1 MRLTFLGTGTSFGV
15 PQVGCHCE
23 VCRSPDPRDKRTRVG
38 AYIETRGGTRIL
50 IDTPPELRLQLVAAG
65 IDRVD
70 AVLYTHD
77 HADHLHGID
86 DLRAI
91 NVRRDAA
98 LPMYGPPDAL
108 QRIAKKFPYIFDESM
123 RPLPGTSKPE
133 GTLHPID
140 PGVATTIGDVDIIP
154 AGLPHGMI
162 TVYGYRIGGL
172 AYITDA
178 KSVPPEAIAMM
189 RGAKVLVLNALF
201 RTQHPTHLSVPEA
214 VRVATEIGAERT
226 YLTHL
231 THDNF
236 HADLEAELPRG
247 ISPAFDGLTVKVE

>member
-15 PQVGCHCE
+15 PQIGCHCE

-133 GTLHPID
+133 GTLHPIQ
-140 PGVATTIGDVDIIP
+140 PGVATTIGDAEVIP
-154 AGLPHGMI
+154 AALPHGMI

-178 KSVPPEAIAMM
+178 KTVPPDVIAMM

>member
-1 MRLTFLGTGTSFGV
+1 VRLTFLGTGTSFGV
-15 PQVGCHCE
+15 PQIGCHCE

-38 AYIETRGGTRIL
+38 AYVETRGGTRIL

-133 GTLHPID
+133 GTLHPIEAGL
-140 PGVATTIGDVDIIP
+140 PTTIGDVDVIP
-154 AGLPHGMI
+154 VELPHGMI

-172 AYITDA
+172 GYITDA
-178 KSVPPEAIAMM
+178 KAVPSAVIAMM

-214 VRVATEIGAERT
+214 VRLATEIGAERT

-247 ISPAFDGLTVKVE
+247 IAPAFDGLTVKVE